1 MSTHLRHFC
10 FAARQHTCV
19 DSTTCL
25 PKRQHNG
32 PPVASLNAV
41 ARPRLKANINFRL
54 TPELKKAANDRAEE
68 RGEDLSDVLRDAL
81 EKYVKKGKK

>member
-1 MSTHLRHFC
+1 
-10 FAARQHTCV
+10 
-19 DSTTCL
+19 
-25 PKRQHNG
+25 
-32 PPVASLNAV
+32 VASLNAV